1 MKYSIII
8 NSLKY
13 FLIFISITILIFL
26 AIKITPT
33 KKDVQST
40 VSFENERFSSASQ
53 ILSKPLFMGLDKKK
67 KPFKVSALRATRY
80 NNNQDEFNLEK
91 PVGEIETDSEKFFM
105 NGDFGVYNKKSQL
118 LTVEGDVNLTDK
130 ISLEFKTSKA
140 FFDFKKEILFSNT
153 DVVGK
158 KKQSLIKAEGF
169 KILNKTNKIIFTGK
183 SKLILR
189 NERNK

>member
-13 FLIFISITILIFL
+13 FLISISIVILIFL

-33 KKDVQST
+33 KIDVQST
-40 VSFENERFSSASQ
+40 VSFENESFASASQ

-80 NNNQDEFNLEK
+80 NDNQDEFNLEK
-91 PVGEIETDSEKFFM
+91 PLGEIETNSEKFFM

-130 ISLEFKTSKA
+130 KSMEFKTSKA
-140 FFDFKKEILFSNT
+140 FFDFKKEVLFSNT
-153 DVVGK
+153 DVIGK
-158 KKQSLIKAEGF
+158 KKHSLIKAEGF
-169 KILNKTNKIIFTGK
+169 KIFNKENRIIFTGK

-189 NERNK
+189 NDKNK

>member
-13 FLIFISITILIFL
+13 FLIFISIVILILL

-33 KKDVQST
+33 KTDVKST
-40 VSFENERFSSASQ
+40 VNFENERFSSASQ

-67 KPFKVSALRATRY
+67 KPFKVSALKATRY

-91 PVGEIETDSEKFFM
+91 PMGEIETNSEKFFM

-158 KKQSLIKAEGF
+158 KKQSLITAEGF
-169 KILNKTNKIIFTGK
+169 KILNKKNKIIFTGK

-189 NERNK
+189 NDKNE